1 MSPPSIGG
9 RRLPWRSRRP
19 VSHPSARRE
28 PGEVPEAAAGEGA
41 SSSRAAAKWAKR
53 AERGNA
59 EAPEP
64 SEPRRDQADVLAD
77 LAALH
82 ARFDAGELEFEDFE
96 LSKQQLTEQLDVR

>member
-1 MSPPSIGG
+1 MSQ
-9 RRLPWRSRRP
+9 
-19 VSHPSARRE
+19 ARFQKQQRE
-28 PGEVPEAAAGEGA
+28 KARAE
-41 SSSRAAAKWAKR
+41 RAAAKWAKR

-59 EAPEP
+59 EATEP
-64 SEPRRDQADVLAD
+64 CGPARDQADVLAD